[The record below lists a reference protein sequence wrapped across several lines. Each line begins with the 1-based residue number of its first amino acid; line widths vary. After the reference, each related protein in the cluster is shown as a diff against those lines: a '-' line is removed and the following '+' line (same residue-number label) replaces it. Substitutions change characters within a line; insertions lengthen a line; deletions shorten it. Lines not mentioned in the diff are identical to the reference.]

1 MDHIRNYLFVFA
13 GNFTAAYI
21 IFPERTIAKSM
32 MFAALMLLLSMG
44 MDFMKSK
51 NQHSLEQ
58 Q

>member
-13 GNFTAAYI
+13 GNFAAAYI

>member
-1 MDHIRNYLFVFA
+1 MDRIRIYLFVFA
-13 GNFTAAYI
+13 GNFLAAYM
-21 IFPERTIAKSM
+21 IFPERTIAKSV
-32 MFAALMLLLSMG
+32 MFASLMLLLSMG

>member
-1 MDHIRNYLFVFA
+1 MDRIRNYLFVFA
-13 GNFTAAYI
+13 GNFPVAYM
-21 IFPERTIAKSM
+21 IFPERTIGKSV
-32 MFAALMLLLSMG
+32 MFASLMLLLSMG

>member
-1 MDHIRNYLFVFA
+1 MDRMRNYLFVFA
-13 GNFTAAYI
+13 GNFAVAYM
-21 IFPERTIAKSM
+21 IFPERTIGKSM
-32 MFAALMLLLSMG
+32 IFAALMLLLSMG

>member
-1 MDHIRNYLFVFA
+1 MDRIRNYLFVFA
-13 GNFTAAYI
+13 GNFVAAYM
-21 IFPERTIAKSM
+21 IFPERTIGKSV
-32 MFAALMLLLSMG
+32 MFASLMLLLSMG

>member
-1 MDHIRNYLFVFA
+1 MDSIRNYLFVFA
-13 GNFTAAYI
+13 GNFLAAYM
-21 IFPERTIAKSM
+21 IFPERTIGKSV

>member
-1 MDHIRNYLFVFA
+1 MDRVRSHLFVFA
-13 GNFTAAYI
+13 GNFAAAYM
-21 IFPERTIAKSM
+21 IFPERTIGKSM
-32 MFAALMLLLSMG
+32 IFAALMLLLSMG

>member
-1 MDHIRNYLFVFA
+1 MDRIRNYLFVFA
-13 GNFTAAYI
+13 GNFVAAYI
-21 IFPERTIAKSM
+21 IFPERTIGKSV

-44 MDFMKSK
+44 MDFIKSK

>member
-1 MDHIRNYLFVFA
+1 MDRVRSYLFVFA
-13 GNFTAAYI
+13 GNFAVAYM
-21 IFPERTIAKSM
+21 IFPERTIGKSII
-32 MFAALMLLLSMG
+32 FAALMLLLSMG

>member
-1 MDHIRNYLFVFA
+1 MDRIRNYLFVFA
-13 GNFTAAYI
+13 GNFLVAYI
-21 IFPERTIAKSM
+21 IFPERTIGKSV

-44 MDFMKSK
+44 MDLMKSK

>member
-1 MDHIRNYLFVFA
+1 VVLWINV
-13 GNFTAAYI
+13 
-21 IFPERTIAKSM
+21 
-32 MFAALMLLLSMG
+32 MFASLMLLLSMG